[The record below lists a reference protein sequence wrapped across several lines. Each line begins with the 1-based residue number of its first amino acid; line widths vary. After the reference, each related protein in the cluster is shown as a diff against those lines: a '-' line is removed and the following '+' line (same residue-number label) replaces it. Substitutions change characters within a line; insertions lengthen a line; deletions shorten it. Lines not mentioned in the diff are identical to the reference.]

1 MQAQRNITKD
11 LHMFLIT
18 IAILLIVGG
27 LFTYSASSVYALEK
41 FGYSH
46 YFVKKQLIGLCI
58 GIFGL
63 LIARAIPLSLV
74 KKLSPLMF
82 FGAAGLTTL
91 TLLSYVGQRIHGSHR
106 WISLAGFTFQPSEL
120 LKITLLIYLAYFL
133 ERKNSQPN
141 SFLHSYVPLLII
153 LGLPSF
159 ILLMQPDFGM
169 TVTIVVTSII
179 LLFVAQFNIKHLLI
193 SLACLIPAGI
203 GLILMRP
210 YRLQRVLTFLN
221 PWQDPKGSGFQV
233 IQSLIAIG
241 SGGLWGTGIG
251 NSKQKFFYLPMQH
264 TDFIFSIIAEETGFF
279 GSLFIVTLY
288 ALFLY
293 FGIRVAC
300 QLKSSFSILTT
311 LGFVILVNLQAV
323 INIAVATGLAP
334 TKGLG
339 LPFVSYGN
347 SALICN
353 LFMVGLIINMVHES
367 KKVH

>member
-1 MQAQRNITKD
+1 MQAHRNITHD
-11 LHMFLIT
+11 LRMFLIT
-18 IAILLIVGG
+18 IALLLIVGG

-46 YFVKKQLIGLCI
+46 YFVKKQFIGLCLGLIGL
-58 GIFGL
+58 F
-63 LIARAIPLSLV
+63 IARIIPLSLV

-82 FGAAGLTTL
+82 FGASGLTAL
-91 TLLSYVGQRIHGSHR
+91 TLLSQCGQRIHGSHR
-106 WISLAGFTFQPSEL
+106 WLSVAGFTFQPSEL

-133 ERKNSQPN
+133 EKQQFQPN
-141 SFLHSYVPLLII
+141 SFMRSYVPLLII
-153 LGLPSF
+153 IGVPSS

-169 TVTIVVTSII
+169 TVTIVITSVI
-179 LLFVAQFNIKHLLI
+179 LLFIAQFNIKHLLI

-203 GLILMRP
+203 GLVLMRP
-210 YRLQRVLTFLN
+210 YRLQRVMTFLN

-241 SGGLWGTGIG
+241 SGGFWGTGIG

-264 TDFIFSIIAEETGFF
+264 TDFIFSIIAEETGFI
-279 GSLFIVTLY
+279 GSLFIV
-288 ALFLY
+288 ALFGFFLY
-293 FGIRVAC
+293 CGIRVAC
-300 QLKSSFSILTT
+300 QLKSPFAMLTA

-353 LFMVGLIINMVHES
+353 LFMVGLIMNMVHEA
-367 KKVH
+367 KKN